1 MLLNNLELDFKT
13 KCIEQQVTQTKIA
26 EEIGTS
32 KSYLTRLIKGR
43 DNIVSNMF
51 VKAVEALGYDIKIHY
66 VKRKKGRSG
75 NAKV

>member
-13 KCIEQQVTQTKIA
+13 KCIDQQVTQTKIA

-32 KSYLTRLIKGR
+32 KSYLTRMIKGR

-51 VKAVEALGYDIKIHY
+51 VKAVEALGYDIEIHY

-75 NAKV
+75 NVKV

>member
-13 KCIEQQVTQTKIA
+13 KCIDQQVTQTKIA

-51 VKAVEALGYDIKIHY
+51 VKAVEALGYDIEIHY

-75 NAKV
+75 NVKV